1 MEKNIEIIL
10 ERRNVLDLCREII
23 FLGRNFVI

>member
-10 ERRNVLDLCREII
+10 ERRVLDLCREII